1 MIAFSSCLK
10 QPAKKSSPGR
20 QDMVASGSE
29 SSIGGLLFPSA
40 LSRKASS
47 TLSTVLALVSKDRPL
62 FLTLRVEKEARP
74 ALIFPIL
81 QGLQRLCGNGEKA
94 LGI

>member
-47 TLSTVLALVSKDRPL
+47 TLSTVLALVSKDR
-62 FLTLRVEKEARP
+62 LTNARM
-74 ALIFPIL
+74 ALANL
-81 QGLQRLCGNGEKA
+81 DQRERF
-94 LGI
+94 